1 MEYNKEAE
9 GILQR
14 IDKMADDLQRLR
26 REVAQLLVKH
36 TELCANEESSE
47 TAPEKAPSG
56 ERSEISCIS
65 SLEELYARDFESDD
79 EPTEHEPIAF
89 EPVGEPTKSEKE
101 GSDSL
106 DDLFVKAGSEEAL
119 EDLFEVRKGFDLLS
133 NLTIADR
140 YLFAN
145 ELFYGDQAAL
155 EDMLREMEPLS
166 SMAHVESY
174 LYDVRKLG
182 RDEEVVK
189 HLLEFVQ
196 EHRCK

>member
-36 TELCANEESSE
+36 TELCAKGESTEAGSTE
-47 TAPEKAPSG
+47 APSG

-79 EPTEHEPIAF
+79 EPTEHEPI
-89 EPVGEPTKSEKE
+89 KNEKE
-101 GSDSL
+101 SSDSL
-106 DDLFVKAGSEEAL
+106 DDLFVKAGSEEAM

-189 HLLEFVQ
+189 HLLAFVQ

>member
-36 TELCANEESSE
+36 TELCAKGESTEAGSTE
-47 TAPEKAPSG
+47 APSG

-79 EPTEHEPIAF
+79 EPTEHEP
-89 EPVGEPTKSEKE
+89 VGEPIKNEKE
-101 GSDSL
+101 SSDSL
-106 DDLFVKAGSEEAL
+106 DDLFVKAGSEEAM

-189 HLLEFVQ
+189 HLLAFVQ

>member
-36 TELCANEESSE
+36 TELCAKGESTEAGSTE
-47 TAPEKAPSG
+47 APSG

-106 DDLFVKAGSEEAL
+106 DDLFVKAGSEEAM
-119 EDLFEVRKGFDLLS
+119 EDLFEARKGFD
-133 NLTIADR
+133 
-140 YLFAN
+140 
-145 ELFYGDQAAL
+145 LFYGDQAAL

>member
-36 TELCANEESSE
+36 TELCAKGESTEAGSTE
-47 TAPEKAPSG
+47 APSG

-89 EPVGEPTKSEKE
+89 EPVGEPIKNEKE
-101 GSDSL
+101 SSDSL
-106 DDLFVKAGSEEAL
+106 DDLFVKAGSEEAM
-119 EDLFEVRKGFDLLS
+119 EDLFEARKGFDLLS

-145 ELFYGDQAAL
+145 ELFY
-155 EDMLREMEPLS
+155 MLREMEPLS

>member
-36 TELCANEESSE
+36 TELCAKGES
-47 TAPEKAPSG
+47 PEAVSAEAASS

-79 EPTEHEPIAF
+79 EPIAF
-89 EPVGEPTKSEKE
+89 EPVGEPIKNEKE
-101 GSDSL
+101 SSDSL
-106 DDLFVKAGSEEAL
+106 DDLFVKAGSEEAM
-119 EDLFEVRKGFDLLS
+119 EDLFEARKGFNLLS

-189 HLLEFVQ
+189 HLLAFIQ

>member
-1 MEYNKEAE
+1 M
-9 GILQR
+9 
-14 IDKMADDLQRLR
+14 
-26 REVAQLLVKH
+26 
-36 TELCANEESSE
+36 
-47 TAPEKAPSG
+47 
-56 ERSEISCIS
+56 
-65 SLEELYARDFESDD
+65 
-79 EPTEHEPIAF
+79 
-89 EPVGEPTKSEKE
+89 
-101 GSDSL
+101 
-106 DDLFVKAGSEEAL
+106 
-119 EDLFEVRKGFDLLS
+119 EDLFEARKGFDLLS